1 MRDERRDIRRQFRPH
16 AYVQKG
22 DPEQLIDTVVSTVES
37 YRTIVRNVKLSESLH
52 KELKKSTDKIKTN
65 IEGTIHDMAM
75 TVEMRDPYTTGHQLH
90 VANLASAIAKKM
102 GIPKRTN

>member
-1 MRDERRDIRRQFRPH
+1 MRDERRDLRRQFRPH

-37 YRTIVRNVKLSESLH
+37 YRIIVRNVKLSESLH

>member
-1 MRDERRDIRRQFRPH
+1 M
-16 AYVQKG
+16 
-22 DPEQLIDTVVSTVES
+22 
-37 YRTIVRNVKLSESLH
+37 
-52 KELKKSTDKIKTN
+52 TN